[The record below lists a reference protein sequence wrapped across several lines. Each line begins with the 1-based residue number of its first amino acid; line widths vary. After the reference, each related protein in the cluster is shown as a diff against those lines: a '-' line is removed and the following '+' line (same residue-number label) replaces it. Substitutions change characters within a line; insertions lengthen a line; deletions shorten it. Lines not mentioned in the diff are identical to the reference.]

1 VILFRS
7 GNRSIARTGTTDTA
21 SCSIVGLNAVRD
33 LRSYH
38 CQHLA
43 AERVSCNPLFGS
55 DTILRAHANCG
66 EILLASGKRRNRTE
80 RKFAC
85 SVIASYRRGRCID
98 TSPTGTAIKHDLW
111 KRGALMKDLL
121 AIVTPVSENT
131 LERSAIYALSL
142 ARHMRARMTVM
153 IATIEQFPA
162 ALSDPDNM
170 QAYSGLSQQ
179 PSPDERRART
189 ADLVRTEARRAGV
202 DYEILSETDYSPSL
216 GQMVTAAAQVRDLT
230 MLGVHGPL
238 AYPRQGLVE
247 AAMFGS
253 GRPLLL
259 IPQTAQPFSSGVIV
273 IGWDATRAAVRA
285 VHDALPL
292 LIEAEKVVI
301 ASVSG
306 DKELPV
312 LASGPAICRYLE
324 QRHINASFNALTRQH
339 ENIGE
344 DLLSH
349 AQSLGANLLVMGGFG
364 HARERE
370 FLFGSATRDIFQS
383 HLAIPVLLS
392 H

>member
-1 VILFRS
+1 
-7 GNRSIARTGTTDTA
+7 
-21 SCSIVGLNAVRD
+21 
-33 LRSYH
+33 
-38 CQHLA
+38 
-43 AERVSCNPLFGS
+43 
-55 DTILRAHANCG
+55 
-66 EILLASGKRRNRTE
+66 
-80 RKFAC
+80 
-85 SVIASYRRGRCID
+85 
-98 TSPTGTAIKHDLW
+98 
-111 KRGALMKDLL
+111 MKDLL

-142 ARHMRARMTVM
+142 AQHMRARITVM

-162 ALSDPDNM
+162 GLSDPDNM
-170 QAYSGLSQQ
+170 QAYSGLSQP
-179 PSPDERRART
+179 PSRDERLART
-189 ADLVRTEARRAGV
+189 ADLVRSEARRAGV
-202 DYEILSETDYSPSL
+202 DYAILSETDCSPSL
-216 GQMVTAAAQVRDLT
+216 GQMVAAAAQVRDLT
-230 MLGVHGPL
+230 MLGVHGSL

-247 AAMFGS
+247 AALFGS

-292 LIEAEKVVI
+292 LIGAEKVVI
-301 ASVSG
+301 ASVGG

-324 QRHINASFNALTRQH
+324 QRHINASFNTLTRQH
-339 ENIGE
+339 ESIGE

-349 AQSLGANLLVMGGFG
+349 ARNLEANLLVMGGFG

-370 FLFGSATRDIFQS
+370 FLFGSATRDIFRS
-383 HLAIPVLLS
+383 HLEIPVLLS

>member
-1 VILFRS
+1 
-7 GNRSIARTGTTDTA
+7 
-21 SCSIVGLNAVRD
+21 
-33 LRSYH
+33 
-38 CQHLA
+38 
-43 AERVSCNPLFGS
+43 
-55 DTILRAHANCG
+55 
-66 EILLASGKRRNRTE
+66 
-80 RKFAC
+80 
-85 SVIASYRRGRCID
+85 
-98 TSPTGTAIKHDLW
+98 
-111 KRGALMKDLL
+111 MKDLL
-121 AIVTPVSENT
+121 AIVTPVSEKP

-142 ARHMRARMTVM
+142 AGHMRARMTVM

-170 QAYSGLSQQ
+170 QAYSGLSQP
-179 PSPDERRART
+179 PSLHERLART
-189 ADLVRTEARRAGV
+189 ADLVRSEARRAGV
-202 DYEILSETDYSPSL
+202 DYVILSETDYAPSL

-238 AYPRQGLVE
+238 AYPRQSLVE

-324 QRHINASFNALTRQH
+324 QRHINATFNALTRQH

-349 AQSLGANLLVMGGFG
+349 AQSLRANLLVMGGFG

-383 HLAIPVLLS
+383 HLEIPVLLS

>member
-1 VILFRS
+1 
-7 GNRSIARTGTTDTA
+7 
-21 SCSIVGLNAVRD
+21 
-33 LRSYH
+33 
-38 CQHLA
+38 
-43 AERVSCNPLFGS
+43 
-55 DTILRAHANCG
+55 
-66 EILLASGKRRNRTE
+66 
-80 RKFAC
+80 
-85 SVIASYRRGRCID
+85 
-98 TSPTGTAIKHDLW
+98 
-111 KRGALMKDLL
+111 MKDLL
-121 AIVTPVSENT
+121 AIVTPVSEKT

-142 ARHMRARMTVM
+142 ARHIRARMTVM

-170 QAYSGLSQQ
+170 QVYSGLSQP

-273 IGWDATRAAVRA
+273 VGWDATRAAVRA

-324 QRHINASFNALTRQH
+324 QRHINATFNALTRQH

-349 AQSLGANLLVMGGFG
+349 AQSLRANLLVMGGFG

-383 HLAIPVLLS
+383 HLEIPVLLS

>member
-1 VILFRS
+1 
-7 GNRSIARTGTTDTA
+7 
-21 SCSIVGLNAVRD
+21 
-33 LRSYH
+33 
-38 CQHLA
+38 
-43 AERVSCNPLFGS
+43 
-55 DTILRAHANCG
+55 
-66 EILLASGKRRNRTE
+66 
-80 RKFAC
+80 
-85 SVIASYRRGRCID
+85 
-98 TSPTGTAIKHDLW
+98 
-111 KRGALMKDLL
+111 MKDLL
-121 AIVTPVSENT
+121 AIDTPVSEKP

-170 QAYSGLSQQ
+170 QAHSGLSQP
-179 PSPDERRART
+179 PSLDERLART
-189 ADLVRTEARRAGV
+189 ADLVRSEARRAGV
-202 DYEILSETDYSPSL
+202 DCAILGETDYSPSL

-230 MLGVHGPL
+230 MLGVYGPL
-238 AYPRQGLVE
+238 AYPRQGLIE

-273 IGWDATRAAVRA
+273 VGWDATRAAVRA

-292 LIEAEKVVI
+292 LIGAKKVVI
-301 ASVSG
+301 ASVGG
-306 DKELPV
+306 DKELPA

-324 QRHINASFNALTRQH
+324 QRHINASFNALTRQQ
-339 ENIGE
+339 ESIGK

-349 AQSLGANLLVMGGFG
+349 AQNLGANLLVMGGFG

-383 HLAIPVLLS
+383 YLEIPVLLA

>member
-1 VILFRS
+1 
-7 GNRSIARTGTTDTA
+7 
-21 SCSIVGLNAVRD
+21 
-33 LRSYH
+33 
-38 CQHLA
+38 
-43 AERVSCNPLFGS
+43 
-55 DTILRAHANCG
+55 
-66 EILLASGKRRNRTE
+66 
-80 RKFAC
+80 
-85 SVIASYRRGRCID
+85 
-98 TSPTGTAIKHDLW
+98 
-111 KRGALMKDLL
+111 MKDLL
-121 AIVTPVSENT
+121 AIVTPVSEKT

-153 IATIEQFPA
+153 IAAIERFPA
-162 ALSDPDNM
+162 ALGDPDNM
-170 QAYSGLSQQ
+170 QAYSGLGQS
-179 PSPDERRART
+179 PSLDERLRRT
-189 ADLVRTEARRAGV
+189 ADLMQSEARRAGV
-202 DYEILSETDYSPSL
+202 DYAILSETDYSPSL

-230 MLGVHGPL
+230 LLGVHGPL

-259 IPQTAQPFSSGVIV
+259 IPQAAQPFSSGVIV

-292 LIEAEKVVI
+292 LIGAEKVVV

-324 QRHINASFNALTRQH
+324 QRHVKASFNALTRQQKSV
-339 ENIGE
+339 GE

-349 AQSLGANLLVMGGFG
+349 ARTLGANLLVMGGFG
-364 HARERE
+364 RAREQE

-383 HLAIPVLLS
+383 HLEIPVLLS

>member
-1 VILFRS
+1 
-7 GNRSIARTGTTDTA
+7 
-21 SCSIVGLNAVRD
+21 
-33 LRSYH
+33 
-38 CQHLA
+38 
-43 AERVSCNPLFGS
+43 
-55 DTILRAHANCG
+55 
-66 EILLASGKRRNRTE
+66 
-80 RKFAC
+80 
-85 SVIASYRRGRCID
+85 
-98 TSPTGTAIKHDLW
+98 
-111 KRGALMKDLL
+111 MKDLL
-121 AIVTPVSENT
+121 AIVTPVSEKT

-153 IATIEQFPA
+153 IAAIERFPA
-162 ALSDPDNM
+162 ALGDPDNM
-170 QAYSGLSQQ
+170 QADSGLSQS
-179 PSPDERRART
+179 PSLDERLART
-189 ADLVRTEARRAGV
+189 ADLMVSEARRASI
-202 DYEILSETDYSPSL
+202 DYAILNESDYSPSL
-216 GQMVTAAAQVRDLT
+216 GQTVTAAAQVRDLT
-230 MLGVHGPL
+230 LLGVHGPL

-259 IPQTAQPFSSGVIV
+259 IPQTALPFSSGLIV

-292 LIEAEKVVI
+292 LIGAEKVVV

-324 QRHINASFNALTRQH
+324 QRHVKASFNALTRQQKSV
-339 ENIGE
+339 GE

-349 AQSLGANLLVMGGFG
+349 AQTLGANLLVMGGFG
-364 HARERE
+364 RAREQE

-383 HLAIPVLLS
+383 HLEIPVLLS

>member
-1 VILFRS
+1 
-7 GNRSIARTGTTDTA
+7 
-21 SCSIVGLNAVRD
+21 
-33 LRSYH
+33 
-38 CQHLA
+38 
-43 AERVSCNPLFGS
+43 
-55 DTILRAHANCG
+55 
-66 EILLASGKRRNRTE
+66 
-80 RKFAC
+80 
-85 SVIASYRRGRCID
+85 
-98 TSPTGTAIKHDLW
+98 
-111 KRGALMKDLL
+111 
-121 AIVTPVSENT
+121 
-131 LERSAIYALSL
+131 
-142 ARHMRARMTVM
+142 MTVM

-170 QAYSGLSQQ
+170 QAYSGLSQP

-292 LIEAEKVVI
+292 LYQLQIK
-301 ASVSG
+301 S
-306 DKELPV
+306 
-312 LASGPAICRYLE
+312 
-324 QRHINASFNALTRQH
+324 
-339 ENIGE
+339 
-344 DLLSH
+344 
-349 AQSLGANLLVMGGFG
+349 NLQYMGMT
-364 HARERE
+364 
-370 FLFGSATRDIFQS
+370 SWI
-383 HLAIPVLLS
+383 
-392 H
+392 

>member
-1 VILFRS
+1 
-7 GNRSIARTGTTDTA
+7 
-21 SCSIVGLNAVRD
+21 
-33 LRSYH
+33 
-38 CQHLA
+38 
-43 AERVSCNPLFGS
+43 
-55 DTILRAHANCG
+55 
-66 EILLASGKRRNRTE
+66 
-80 RKFAC
+80 
-85 SVIASYRRGRCID
+85 
-98 TSPTGTAIKHDLW
+98 
-111 KRGALMKDLL
+111 MKDLL
-121 AIVTPVSENT
+121 AIVTPVSEKT

-153 IATIEQFPA
+153 IAAIERFPA
-162 ALSDPDNM
+162 ALGDPDNM
-170 QAYSGLSQQ
+170 QADSGLSQS
-179 PSPDERRART
+179 PSLDERLART
-189 ADLVRTEARRAGV
+189 ADLMVSEARRASI
-202 DYEILSETDYSPSL
+202 DYAILNESDYSPSL
-216 GQMVTAAAQVRDLT
+216 GQTVTAAAQVRDLT
-230 MLGVHGPL
+230 LLGVHGPL

-259 IPQTAQPFSSGVIV
+259 IPQTARPFSSGLIV

-292 LIEAEKVVI
+292 LIGAEKVVV

-324 QRHINASFNALTRQH
+324 QRHVKASFNALTRQQKSV
-339 ENIGE
+339 GE

-349 AQSLGANLLVMGGFG
+349 ARTLGANLLVMGGFG
-364 HARERE
+364 RAREQE

-383 HLAIPVLLS
+383 HLEIPVLLS

>member
-1 VILFRS
+1 
-7 GNRSIARTGTTDTA
+7 
-21 SCSIVGLNAVRD
+21 
-33 LRSYH
+33 
-38 CQHLA
+38 
-43 AERVSCNPLFGS
+43 
-55 DTILRAHANCG
+55 
-66 EILLASGKRRNRTE
+66 
-80 RKFAC
+80 
-85 SVIASYRRGRCID
+85 
-98 TSPTGTAIKHDLW
+98 
-111 KRGALMKDLL
+111 MKDLL
-121 AIVTPVSENT
+121 AIVTPVSEKP

-170 QAYSGLSQQ
+170 QAYSGLSQP
-179 PSPDERRART
+179 PSLDERLART
-189 ADLVRTEARRAGV
+189 ADLVRSEARRAGV
-202 DYEILSETDYSPSL
+202 DYVILSETDYAPSL

-238 AYPRQGLVE
+238 AYPRQSLVE

-273 IGWDATRAAVRA
+273 VGWDATRAAVRA

-306 DKELPV
+306 DKELPA
-312 LASGPAICRYLE
+312 LASGPAICQYLE
-324 QRHINASFNALTRQH
+324 QRHINASFNALTRQQ
-339 ENIGE
+339 ESIGE

-349 AQSLGANLLVMGGFG
+349 AKNLGANLLVMGGFG
-364 HARERE
+364 HPRERE

-383 HLAIPVLLS
+383 YLEIPVLLS

>member
-1 VILFRS
+1 
-7 GNRSIARTGTTDTA
+7 
-21 SCSIVGLNAVRD
+21 
-33 LRSYH
+33 
-38 CQHLA
+38 
-43 AERVSCNPLFGS
+43 
-55 DTILRAHANCG
+55 
-66 EILLASGKRRNRTE
+66 
-80 RKFAC
+80 
-85 SVIASYRRGRCID
+85 
-98 TSPTGTAIKHDLW
+98 
-111 KRGALMKDLL
+111 MKDLL
-121 AIVTPVSENT
+121 VIVTPVSENT

-162 ALSDPDNM
+162 ALGDPDNM
-170 QAYSGLSQQ
+170 QAYGGLGQS
-179 PSPDERRART
+179 PSLDERLART
-189 ADLVRTEARRAGV
+189 ADLVRSEARRAGV
-202 DYEILSETDYSPSL
+202 DYEIISEADYSPSL

-230 MLGVHGPL
+230 LLGVRGPL

-259 IPQTAQPFSSGVIV
+259 IPQAAQPFSSGVIV

-292 LIEAEKVVI
+292 LIGAEKVVV

-306 DKELPV
+306 DKELPAF
-312 LASGPAICRYLE
+312 ASGPAICRYLE
-324 QRHINASFNALTRQH
+324 QRHVNASFNALTRQQKSV
-339 ENIGE
+339 GE

-349 AQSLGANLLVMGGFG
+349 ARNLGANLLVMGGFG

-370 FLFGSATRDIFQS
+370 FLFGSATRDILRS
-383 HLAIPVLLS
+383 HLEIPVLLS